1 MVCSSKK
8 WETVVMTIGR
18 MMNRMMIK
26 MGVGREEDLVIALVK
41 VEVLWM
47 PMLPECVRWYY

>member
-8 WETVVMTIGR
+8 WETVVMTIG
-18 MMNRMMIK
+18 RMMIK

-41 VEVLWM
+41 VELLWM